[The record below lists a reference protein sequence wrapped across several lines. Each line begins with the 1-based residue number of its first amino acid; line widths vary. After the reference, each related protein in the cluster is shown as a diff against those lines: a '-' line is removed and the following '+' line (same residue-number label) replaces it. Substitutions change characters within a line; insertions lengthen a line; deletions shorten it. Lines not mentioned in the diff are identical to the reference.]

1 MSDLTAK
8 SALFDAFAQ
17 VGKALSSGRR
27 VEILD
32 VLANGER
39 NVEGLAGEL
48 GLSIANA
55 SRHLQIL
62 RHAGLVT
69 ARRERTRIHYRLAAP
84 EVFAFLSSFR
94 SLAMSRLDEVERLA
108 EAYLGDRD
116 DLEPVTRAELARRLR
131 GGGDLVVLDVRPAE
145 EHRAGHVPG
154 AVSVPVREL
163 RRRLRELPRDREI
176 VAYCRGPFCAFG
188 HEAVDLLRSKG
199 YDARRLEDGLPEW
212 VAAGL
217 PVVAGTSAVEAG
229 NGGGRWG

>member
-1 MSDLTAK
+1 MSDPTAK

-69 ARRERTRIHYRLAAP
+69 ARRERTLIHYRLAAP

-108 EAYLGDRD
+108 EAYLGHRD

-131 GGGDLVVLDVRPAE
+131 
-145 EHRAGHVPG
+145 
-154 AVSVPVREL
+154 
-163 RRRLRELPRDREI
+163 
-176 VAYCRGPFCAFG
+176 
-188 HEAVDLLRSKG
+188 
-199 YDARRLEDGLPEW
+199 
-212 VAAGL
+212 
-217 PVVAGTSAVEAG
+217 
-229 NGGGRWG
+229 